1 MRLDHAHLL
10 PRQSL
15 VYGLLPLQGMATK
28 RPALRAVPGPWQTR
42 GRQLQ
47 RDVSET
53 VERHLNDACVRAW
66 TELADRF
73 GRRALFPSDD
83 VASRSAYRATR
94 ALVTLLTRG
103 LTKLAVAALVLPPRM
118 SRQRHPQEGVPRLAA
133 IPGGVRRNDQA
144 AVLRPEGPSS
154 AR

>member
-1 MRLDHAHLL
+1 MPLHHAHLL
-10 PRQSL
+10 AGQSL

-28 RPALRAVPGPWQTR
+28 RPALRAVPGPWQMR

-83 VASRSAYRATR
+83 TASRSAYQATG
-94 ALVTLLTRG
+94 ALVRLLTRG
-103 LTKLAVAALVLPPRM
+103 LTKLAVAALVLPPRV
-118 SRQRHPQEGVPRLAA
+118 SRRRRSHEGGPRLAA
-133 IPGGVRRNDQA
+133 IPGGVRRNGQA
-144 AVLRPEGPSS
+144 AVWRSGDSPSP
-154 AR
+154 R